1 VIGNAGHRFLFQ
13 YQEISMSTIH
23 IDEAG
28 QAAEFHDVVQ
38 SVSITHLLQ
47 QRDAVLERLAQAFG
61 ILQEAHDIA
70 ISAHLGFPNIV
81 ASKDYRGNG
90 QDVVGKLATA
100 GEAFNACRAA
110 IDATAWRYLMQ
121 ESGMRSLM
129 SASKRSEFDEQ
140 VSKSRMP
147 ELTREAVYATFGALH
162 ESRTDMF
169 DQGVIECFK
178 KLSWQ
183 YKTNLPQKFGKRIIV
198 SYLAYTY
205 GINHSAADHLDDL
218 MRVFHVFD
226 GKPEADY
233 RQGCYAQ
240 LGTAFR
246 EQAAWPKSYENDYLV
261 VRLYRNG
268 NGHVGFKRL
277 DLIDSMNRIIARHY
291 PNALP
296 APR

>member
-1 VIGNAGHRFLFQ
+1 
-13 YQEISMSTIH
+13 MSTIH
-23 IDEAG
+23 IDQAG
-28 QAAEFHDVVQ
+28 QAAEFHEVVQ

-47 QRDAVLERLAQAFG
+47 QRDAVLERLARAFG

-70 ISAHLGFPNIV
+70 ASTHLGFPNIV
-81 ASKDYRGNG
+81 ASKDYRGQG
-90 QDVVGKLATA
+90 QDVVGKFATE
-100 GEAFNACRAA
+100 GEALHACRAA

-129 SASKRSEFDEQ
+129 SASKRSEFDDQ
-140 VSKSRMP
+140 VSKSLMP

-162 ESRTDMF
+162 ESRAEMF

-178 KLSWQ
+178 KLSWA

-198 SYLAYTY
+198 SYLTYTY
-205 GINHSAADHLDDL
+205 GINSSAADRLDDL
-218 MRVFHVFD
+218 MRVFHVLD

-246 EQAAWPKSYENDYLV
+246 EQAAWPKSYQNDYFEL
-261 VRLYRNG
+261 RLFRNG
-268 NGHVGFKRL
+268 NGHLCFKRPE
-277 DLIDSMNRIIARHY
+277 LIDAMNAIIARHF
-291 PNALP
+291 PNALA

>member
-1 VIGNAGHRFLFQ
+1 
-13 YQEISMSTIH
+13 MSTIH

-38 SVSITHLLQ
+38 SVSIPHLLQ

-90 QDVVGKLATA
+90 QDVVGKLATE
-100 GEAFNACRAA
+100 GEALNACRAA

-129 SASKRSEFDEQ
+129 SASKRSEFDES

-147 ELTREAVYATFGALH
+147 ELTREAVFATFGALH
-162 ESRTDMF
+162 ESRAEMF

-178 KLSWQ
+178 KLSWE
-183 YKTNLPQKFGKRIIV
+183 YKTNLPQKFGKRIFV
-198 SYLAYTY
+198 SYLSYTY
-205 GINHSAADHLDDL
+205 GINSNATDRLDDL
-218 MRVFHVFD
+218 MRVFHTLD

-233 RQGCYAQ
+233 RQGCYVQ
-240 LGTAFR
+240 LGNAFR
-246 EQAAWPKSYENDYLV
+246 EQAAWPKSYQNDYFEL
-261 VRLYRNG
+261 RLFRNSTW
-268 NGHVGFKRL
+268 HLSLSRME
-277 DLIDSMNRIIARHY
+277 LIPSATAIIHG
-291 PNALP
+291 
-296 APR
+296 

>member
-1 VIGNAGHRFLFQ
+1 
-13 YQEISMSTIH
+13 MSSIH
-23 IDEAG
+23 IDAAG

-38 SVSITHLLQ
+38 SVSITYLLQ
-47 QRDAVLERLAQAFG
+47 QRDAVLERLAQAFQL
-61 ILQEAHDIA
+61 LQEAHEIA

-90 QDVVGKLATA
+90 QDVVGQFATD
-100 GEAFNACRAA
+100 GEALSLCRAA
-110 IDATAWRYLMQ
+110 IDAAAWRYLMQ

-129 SASKRSEFDEQ
+129 SASKRSEFDDQ

-162 ESRTDMF
+162 ESRAEMF

-178 KLSWQ
+178 KLSWE

-198 SYLAYTY
+198 SYLTYPY
-205 GINHSAADHLDDL
+205 GINSSAADRLDDL
-218 MRVFHVFD
+218 MRVFHVLD

-233 RQGCYAQ
+233 RQGCYVQ
-240 LGTAFR
+240 LGAAFR
-246 EQAAWPKSYENDYLV
+246 AQSEWPKSYQNDYFEL
-261 VRLYRNG
+261 RLFRNG
-268 NGHVGFKRL
+268 NGHLCFKRL
-277 DLIDSMNRIIARHY
+277 ELVDAMNAIIARHY
-291 PNALP
+291 PNALA

>member
-1 VIGNAGHRFLFQ
+1 
-13 YQEISMSTIH
+13 MSTIH

-28 QAAEFHDVVQ
+28 QAAEFHEVVQ

-47 QRDAVLERLAQAFG
+47 QRDAVLERLAQAFS

-70 ISAHLGFPNIV
+70 ASAHLGFPNIV
-81 ASKDYRGNG
+81 ASKDYRGQG
-90 QDVVGKLATA
+90 QDVVGKLATE
-100 GEAFNACRAA
+100 GEALSACRAA

-129 SASKRSEFDEQ
+129 SASKRSEFDDQ

-162 ESRTDMF
+162 ESRVEMF

-178 KLSWQ
+178 KLSWA

-198 SYLAYTY
+198 SYLTYPY
-205 GINHSAADHLDDL
+205 GINSSAADRLDDL
-218 MRVFHVFD
+218 MRVFHVLD

-246 EQAAWPKSYENDYLV
+246 EQAAWPKTYQNDYFEL
-261 VRLYRNG
+261 RLFRNG
-268 NGHVGFKRL
+268 NGHLCFKRA
-277 DLIDSMNRIIARHY
+277 DLIDAMNAIIGRHF
-291 PNALP
+291 PNALA

>member
-1 VIGNAGHRFLFQ
+1 LDI
-13 YQEISMSTIH
+13 QENSMSTIH

-70 ISAHLGFPNIV
+70 INAHLGFPNIV

-90 QDVVGKLATA
+90 QDVVGKLATE
-100 GEAFNACRAA
+100 GEALNACRAA

-129 SASKRSEFDEQ
+129 SASKRSEFDDQ

-162 ESRTDMF
+162 ESRAEMF

-178 KLSWQ
+178 KLSWE

-198 SYLAYTY
+198 SYLSYTY
-205 GINHSAADHLDDL
+205 GINSNAADRLDDL
-218 MRVFHVFD
+218 MRVFHVLD

-240 LGTAFR
+240 LGAAFR
-246 EQAAWPKSYENDYLV
+246 EQTAWPKSYQNDYFEL
-261 VRLYRNG
+261 RLFRNG
-268 NGHVGFKRL
+268 NGHLCFKRPE
-277 DLIDSMNRIIARHY
+277 LIDAMNTIIARHF
-291 PNALP
+291 PNALA

>member
-1 VIGNAGHRFLFQ
+1 
-13 YQEISMSTIH
+13 MSTIH

-47 QRDAVLERLAQAFG
+47 QRDAVLERLAQAFQL
-61 ILQEAHDIA
+61 LQEAHDIA
-70 ISAHLGFPNIV
+70 LSAHLGFPNIV
-81 ASKDYRGNG
+81 ASKDYRGSG
-90 QDVVGKLATA
+90 QDVVGKFATE
-100 GEAFNACRAA
+100 GEALIACRAA

-129 SASKRSEFDEQ
+129 SASKRTEFDDQ

-147 ELTREAVYATFGALH
+147 ALTREAVYATFGALH
-162 ESRTDMF
+162 ESRAEMF

-183 YKTNLPQKFGKRIIV
+183 YKTNLPQKFGRRIIL
-198 SYLAYTY
+198 SYLTYTY
-205 GINHSAADHLDDL
+205 GINNNAADHLDDL
-218 MRVFHVFD
+218 MRVFHVLD

-233 RQGCYAQ
+233 RQGCYVQ
-240 LGTAFR
+240 LSAAFR
-246 EQAAWPKSYENDYLV
+246 EQTAWPKSYQNDYFEL
-261 VRLYRNG
+261 RLFRNG
-268 NGHVGFKRL
+268 NGHLCFKRSE
-277 DLIDSMNRIIARHY
+277 LIDAMNAIIARHF
-291 PNALP
+291 PNALA

>member
-1 VIGNAGHRFLFQ
+1 
-13 YQEISMSTIH
+13 MSTIH
-23 IDEAG
+23 IDGAG
-28 QAAEFHDVVQ
+28 QAAEFHEVVQ

-47 QRDAVLERLAQAFG
+47 QRGAVLERLERAFNL
-61 ILQEAHDIA
+61 LQEAHEMA

-81 ASKDYRGNG
+81 ASKDYRGHG
-90 QDVVGKLATA
+90 QDVVGKLATE
-100 GEAFNACRAA
+100 GEALRACRAA

-129 SASKRSEFDEQ
+129 SASKRSEFDDQ
-140 VSKSRMP
+140 VSKSLMP

-162 ESRTDMF
+162 ESRAEMF

-178 KLSWQ
+178 KLSWV

-198 SYLAYTY
+198 SYLTYTY
-205 GINHSAADHLDDL
+205 GINSSAADRLDDL
-218 MRVFHVFD
+218 MRVFHVLD

-246 EQAAWPKSYENDYLV
+246 EQSAWPKSYQNDYFEL
-261 VRLYRNG
+261 RLFRNG
-268 NGHVGFKRL
+268 NGHLRFKRL
-277 DLIDSMNRIIARHY
+277 DLIDALNAIIARHF
-291 PNALP
+291 PNALA

>member
-1 VIGNAGHRFLFQ
+1 
-13 YQEISMSTIH
+13 MSTIH

-47 QRDAVLERLAQAFG
+47 QRDVVLERLAQAFQL
-61 ILQEAHDIA
+61 LQEAHDIA
-70 ISAHLGFPNIV
+70 LSAHLGFPNIV
-81 ASKDYRGNG
+81 ASKDYRGAG
-90 QDVVGKLATA
+90 QDVVGKFATE
-100 GEAFNACRAA
+100 GEALIACRAA

-129 SASKRSEFDEQ
+129 SASKRSEFDDQ

-162 ESRTDMF
+162 ESRAEMF

-198 SYLAYTY
+198 SYLSYTY
-205 GINHSAADHLDDL
+205 GINNSAADHLDDL
-218 MRVFHVFD
+218 MRVFHVLD

-233 RQGCYAQ
+233 RQGCYVQ
-240 LGTAFR
+240 LSTAFR
-246 EQAAWPKSYENDYLV
+246 EQTAWQKRYQNDYFEL
-261 VRLYRNG
+261 RLFRNG
-268 NGHVGFKRL
+268 NGHLCCKRPEI
-277 DLIDSMNRIIARHY
+277 IDAMNAIIARHF
-291 PNALP
+291 PNALA

>member
-1 VIGNAGHRFLFQ
+1 
-13 YQEISMSTIH
+13 MSTIH

-90 QDVVGKLATA
+90 QDVVGQLATA

-162 ESRTDMF
+162 ESRADMF

-205 GINHSAADHLDDL
+205 GINYSAADHLDDL
-218 MRVFHVFD
+218 MRVFHVLG
-226 GKPEADY
+226 GKPEADH
-233 RQGCYAQ
+233 RQGCYVQ
-240 LGTAFR
+240 LGAAFR
-246 EQAAWPKSYENDYLV
+246 EQPTWPKSYENDYFV
-261 VRLYRNG
+261 VRLFRNG

-277 DLIDSMNRIIARHY
+277 DLVDAMNQIIARHY
-291 PNALP
+291 PNALA

>member
-1 VIGNAGHRFLFQ
+1 
-13 YQEISMSTIH
+13 MSTIH
-23 IDEAG
+23 IDGAG
-28 QAAEFHDVVQ
+28 QAAEFHEVVQ

-47 QRDAVLERLAQAFG
+47 QRGAVLERLERAFNL
-61 ILQEAHDIA
+61 LQEAHEMA

-81 ASKDYRGNG
+81 ASKDYRGHG
-90 QDVVGKLATA
+90 QDVVGKLTTE
-100 GEAFNACRAA
+100 GEALRACRAA

-140 VSKSRMP
+140 VSKSLMP

-162 ESRTDMF
+162 ESRAEMF

-178 KLSWQ
+178 KLSWV

-198 SYLAYTY
+198 SYLTYTY
-205 GINHSAADHLDDL
+205 GINSSAADRLDDL
-218 MRVFHVFD
+218 MRVFHVLD

-240 LGTAFR
+240 LGAAFR
-246 EQAAWPKSYENDYLV
+246 EQSAWPKSYQNDYFEL
-261 VRLYRNG
+261 RLFRNG
-268 NGHVGFKRL
+268 TGHLCFKRL
-277 DLIDSMNRIIARHY
+277 ELIDAMNAIIARHF
-291 PNALP
+291 PNALA

>member
-1 VIGNAGHRFLFQ
+1 
-13 YQEISMSTIH
+13 MSTIH

-28 QAAEFHDVVQ
+28 QAAEFHDVVE

-70 ISAHLGFPNIV
+70 LSAHLGFPNIV

-90 QDVVGKLATA
+90 QDVVGKLATE
-100 GEAFNACRAA
+100 GEALNACRAA

-129 SASKRSEFDEQ
+129 SASKRSEFDDQ

-162 ESRTDMF
+162 ESRAEMF

-178 KLSWQ
+178 KLSWA

-198 SYLAYTY
+198 SYLSYTY
-205 GINHSAADHLDDL
+205 GINNNAADRLDDL
-218 MRVFHVFD
+218 MRVFHVLD

-240 LGTAFR
+240 LGAAFR
-246 EQAAWPKSYENDYLV
+246 EQTAWPKSYQNDYFEL
-261 VRLYRNG
+261 RLFRNG
-268 NGHVGFKRL
+268 NGHLCFKRL
-277 DLIDSMNRIIARHY
+277 ELIDAMNAIIARHY

>member
-1 VIGNAGHRFLFQ
+1 
-13 YQEISMSTIH
+13 MSTIH

-28 QAAEFHDVVQ
+28 RCAEFHDVVQ

-47 QRDAVLERLAQAFG
+47 QRDAVLERLAQAFR

-70 ISAHLGFPNIV
+70 VSAHLGFPNIV
-81 ASKDYRGNG
+81 ASKDYRGQG
-90 QDVVGKLATA
+90 RDVVGQFATE
-100 GEAFNACRAA
+100 GEALSTCRAA

-129 SASKRSEFDEQ
+129 SASKRSDFDDE

-162 ESRTDMF
+162 ESRADMF
-169 DQGVIECFK
+169 YQGVIECFK
-178 KLSWQ
+178 KLSWR

-198 SYLAYTY
+198 SYLSYTY
-205 GINHSAADHLDDL
+205 GINHNAADHLDDL
-218 MRVFHVFD
+218 MRVFHVLD

-233 RQGCYAQ
+233 RQGCYVQ

-246 EQAAWPKSYENDYLV
+246 EQTAWPKSYQNDYFEL
-261 VRLYRNG
+261 RLFRNG
-268 NGHVGFKRL
+268 NGHLCFKRL
-277 DLIDSMNRIIARHY
+277 ALIDAMNAIIARHF